1 MTAAGRPEPPPFPWA
16 EVMAFGLGVLRLR
29 PRDFW
34 TMTTRE
40 LAAAIEGVTGRA
52 RPAAPMTRA
61 ALAALMQ
68 AFPDRGA
75 DC

>member
-1 MTAAGRPEPPPFPWA
+1 
-16 EVMAFGLGVLRLR
+16 MAFGLGVLRLC

-34 TMTTRE
+34 AMTTRE

-52 RPAAPMTRA
+52 RREAPMTPA
-61 ALAALMQ
+61 ELAVLMQ